1 MDRTACVDLPA
12 FPLQLLLQD
21 HPDWQDS
28 PAAVVDRDHPQ
39 GVLLWVNEHARR
51 YRVLPG
57 MRYAAGLSLSGQLR
71 AAEVSPQR
79 IDRAVSQ
86 IARRLRRFTPDVEP
100 AEDDPGSFW
109 LDAGGLERLFPSLQ
123 DWASLIRSD
132 LEQQNLEVSL
142 VVGFTRFGSYA
153 LARSRRTMIVLQTP
167 ADERA
172 ASRRVPLDRLNLET
186 KTRDTLDRLGIRTV
200 GDFMDLP
207 AEGVAKRFG
216 PEALRLHRLAS
227 GTLRL
232 PLQPQRP
239 LPAALRH
246 LDFDEIETSIPRLI
260 YAIERELAPL
270 LKTLVDRGR
279 ALTRIHLG
287 MRFEKLPQHIEHI
300 CPAAPTLDA
309 KQLIELIRLR
319 LEAVRK
325 LPDGVVAITLVADSL
340 PATEEQLRLFEGRE
354 RRDPAAADRA
364 LARLRAELG
373 DAAVVRARLR
383 DAHLPEARFIWEQ
396 IAHVQAAQPGE
407 VGGNV
412 LVRRL
417 FDKPVPLPSR
427 SRNEPDGWMLR
438 GLQHGPVI
446 RTQGP
451 HIVSGGWWRRSVHRE
466 YHFAETQQGELLWI
480 FYDRVRR
487 KWFMHGRVE

>member
-57 MRYAAGLSLSGQLR
+57 MRYAAGLSLTGQLR

-200 GDFMDLP
+200 GGFMDLP

-246 LDFDEIETSIPRLI
+246 LNFDEIETSIPRLI

-287 MRFEKLPQHIEHI
+287 MRFEKLPQHIERI

-325 LPDGVVAITLVADSL
+325 LPDGVVAITLAADSL
-340 PATEEQLRLFEGRE
+340 PATEEQLRLFEGRK

-396 IAHVQAAQPGE
+396 ITHVQAAQPGE
-407 VGGNV
+407 AGGNV

-480 FYDRVRR
+480 FYDRYRR

>member
-21 HPDWQDS
+21 HPDWRDG

-39 GVLLWVNEHARR
+39 GVLLWVNEHARHF
-51 YRVLPG
+51 RVLPG
-57 MRYAAGLSLSGQLR
+57 MRYAGGLSLARQLR
-71 AAEVSPQR
+71 AAEISPQR
-79 IDRAVSQ
+79 IEKAVSQ

-100 AEDDPGSFW
+100 AEGDPGSFW
-109 LDAGGLERLFPSLQ
+109 LDATGLERLFPSLH
-123 DWASLIRSD
+123 DWTSLIRSD
-132 LEQQNLEVSL
+132 LEQQHYRVSL

-153 LARSRRTMIVLQTP
+153 LARSRRTMIVLETP

-172 ASRRVPLDRLNLET
+172 ASRRVPLDRLNLDNQS
-186 KTRDTLDRLGIRTV
+186 RDTLDRLAVRTV
-200 GDFMDLP
+200 GAFMDLP
-207 AEGVAKRFG
+207 AEGVSKRFG
-216 PEALRLHRLAS
+216 PDAHRLHRMAA
-227 GTLRL
+227 GTLEL

-239 LPAALRH
+239 VPPALRH
-246 LDFDEIETSIPRLI
+246 FDFDEAESSIPRLI
-260 YAIERELAPL
+260 YAVERELPPL
-270 LKTLVDRGR
+270 LQTLVDRGH

-287 MRFEKLPQHIEHI
+287 LRFEKLPQHIERI
-300 CPAAPTLDA
+300 RPAAPTLDA
-309 KQLIELIRLR
+309 GQLLELIRLR

-325 LPDGVVAITLVADSL
+325 LPDAVAAFTLAADSL
-340 PATEEQLRLFEGRE
+340 PATEEQLRLFEGRK

-373 DAAVVRARLR
+373 DDAVVRAQLR

-396 IAHVQAAQPGE
+396 IAHVQAAKPAE
-407 VGGNV
+407 AGGNV
-412 LVRRL
+412 LVRRM
-417 FDKPVPLPSR
+417 FGKPQLLPSR

-451 HIVSGGWWRRSVHRE
+451 HIVSGGWWRRPVHRE
-466 YHFAETQQGELLWI
+466 YYFAETQKGELLWI
-480 FYDRVRR
+480 FYDRFRR
-487 KWFMHGRVE
+487 LWFMHGRVE

>member
-28 PAAVVDRDHPQ
+28 PVAVVDRDHPQ

-51 YRVLPG
+51 FRILPG

-71 AAEVSPQR
+71 AAEVPSQR
-79 IDRAVSQ
+79 IEKAVSQ

-100 AEDDPGSFW
+100 AEGDPGSFW

-132 LEQQNLEVSL
+132 LGQQHFKASL

-153 LARSRRTMIVLQTP
+153 LARSRRTIIVLKTP

-186 KTRDTLDRLGIRTV
+186 RTRDTLDRLGIRTV
-200 GDFMDLP
+200 GGFMDLP
-207 AEGVAKRFG
+207 PEGISKRFG
-216 PEALRLHRLAS
+216 PEALRLHRMTG
-227 GTLRL
+227 GTLQL

-246 LDFDEIETSIPRLI
+246 LDFDDIETSIPRLI
-260 YAIERELAPL
+260 YAIERELPQL
-270 LKTLVDRGR
+270 LQTLVDRGH

-287 MRFEKLPQHIEHI
+287 MRFEKLPQHIERI
-300 CPAAPTLDA
+300 RPAAPTLDA

-325 LPDGVVAITLVADSL
+325 LPDGVAAITLAADSL
-340 PATEEQLRLFEGRE
+340 VATEDQLRLFEGRK

-407 VGGNV
+407 AGGNV

-417 FDKPVPLPSR
+417 FGKPVPLPSR
-427 SRNEPDGWMLR
+427 ARNEPDGWMLR

-451 HIVSGGWWRRSVHRE
+451 HIVSGGWWNRSVHRE

-480 FYDRVRR
+480 FYDSIRR
-487 KWFMHGRVE
+487 QWFMHGRVE